1 MSAVNYQL
9 SNEQAEWKQ
18 IWLLA
23 QREIRDS
30 LRDWRIVIPIFSLV
44 LVFPILGNIVAER
57 GIGFIGQYGA
67 TLITERL
74 LPFIILVV
82 GFFPSTFSLIIG
94 LETFAGEKERRSLE
108 PLLATPL
115 SDGQLYLGKLLAST
129 FLPVLASYV
138 GMTAHVLLTGL
149 RLHWWPPVP
158 IMIIALVLST
168 TEALVMVTAAVIVS
182 SQSTSVR
189 AANLLS
195 SFIILPMAF
204 LVQWE
209 ASLLLFGNYTTL
221 WLLALFMLVVDGLL
235 VRLGT
240 RVFNRE
246 HLLGR
251 ELDAI
256 DVQKTWRD
264 FRAAVWPKKGGGWLL
279 FLVQW
284 ELGLL
289 LWRNAGREALAVL
302 AGLSLLEGF
311 WVLWRRRG
319 DWTALNP
326 LPVLRAAYRALGDH
340 LRDIRLEIAFTLLV
354 MLGGGIGVGWWAL
367 QHFPLPQEVMSL
379 APYQDYVSLSEAVT
393 ESGLLESFTG
403 WAIWANNVRS
413 LLAAAFLG
421 AFSMGILAQLMLL
434 APVAIIVYLVPQV
447 GLLNL
452 NPWAF
457 FAVTVLPHGVLELP
471 LAIIATAQALR
482 IGAILLREPARGG
495 GLSGMVVETGR
506 FVRLMVLLVVP
517 LLLVA
522 AYIEALITPVLVIR
536 YLFGG

>member
-1 MSAVNYQL
+1 MSTMTQQVQDWRR
-9 SNEQAEWKQ
+9 EWAQ
-18 IWLLA
+18 VWVLA
-23 QREIRDS
+23 RREIRDS
-30 LRDWRIVIPIFSLV
+30 MRDWRIMIPIFSLV

-57 GIGFIGQYGA
+57 GITFIGQYGA

-108 PLLATPL
+108 PLLSTPL
-115 SDGQLYLGKLLAST
+115 ADGQLYLGKLIAST

-138 GMTAHVLLTGL
+138 GMLAHVLLTGF
-149 RLHWWPPVP
+149 RLGWWPPVE
-158 IMIIALVLST
+158 IMLIALVLST

-189 AANLLS
+189 AANLLA

-221 WLLALFMLVVDGLL
+221 WMLALFMIVLDALL

-251 ELDAI
+251 ELDSI
-256 DVQKTWRD
+256 DLHKTWEN
-264 FRAAVWPKKGGGWLL
+264 FRQAVWPRQGLGWLL
-279 FLVQW
+279 VLLQW
-284 ELGLL
+284 ELVLL
-289 LWRNAGREALAVL
+289 FWRNAGWQAVGVLSVLSLVEGLLVLTLRRVPLTYLDPRPLLREA
-302 AGLSLLEGF
+302 
-311 WVLWRRRG
+311 
-319 DWTALNP
+319 
-326 LPVLRAAYRALGDH
+326 YRDLGAH
-340 LRDIRLEIAFTLLV
+340 LRDIRLEIALTVLV
-354 MLGGGIGVGWWAL
+354 MLVGGVVVGLWGL
-367 QHFPLPQEVMSL
+367 QRFPLPPNVMSL
-379 APYQDYVSLSEAVT
+379 APYQDFENLGEAVVQT
-393 ESGLLESFTG
+393 GLLEAFSG
-403 WAIWANNVRS
+403 WAIWVNNVRS
-413 LLAAAFLG
+413 LFAAAFLG
-421 AFSMGILAQLMLL
+421 AFSMGIIAQLMLL
-434 APVAIIVYLVPQV
+434 APIAIIVYLVPQV
-447 GLLNL
+447 SILGL

-471 LAIIATAQALR
+471 LAVIATAQALR
-482 IGAILLREPARGG
+482 MGAILLREPARGG

-506 FVRLMVLLVVP
+506 FVRLMVLLVIP

-522 AYIEALITPVLVIR
+522 AYIEALITPHLVMR

>member
-1 MSAVNYQL
+1 MSALTQQVQDWRATMA
-9 SNEQAEWKQ
+9 QVWV
-18 IWLLA
+18 LA
-23 QREIRDS
+23 QREIRDG

-57 GIGFIGQYGA
+57 GISFIGQYGA

-115 SDGQLYLGKLLAST
+115 SDVQLYLGKLLAST

-138 GMTAHVLLTGL
+138 GMTAHILLTGL
-149 RLHWWPPVP
+149 RLNWWPPLQ
-158 IMIIALVLST
+158 IMLIALVLST

-189 AANLLS
+189 AANLLA

-221 WLLALFMLVVDGLL
+221 WLLALFMIVLDVLL

-251 ELDAI
+251 ELDSI
-256 DVQKTWRD
+256 DLQKTWD
-264 FRAAVWPKKGGGWLL
+264 AFRAAVWPRQGPGWLL
-279 FLVQW
+279 FLLQW

-289 LWRNAGREALAVL
+289 LWRNAGWEALLVL
-302 AGLSLLEGF
+302 LGLSGLEGM
-311 WVLWRRRG
+311 VLLWRRKKHG
-319 DWTALNP
+319 TLNL
-326 LPVLRAAYRALGDH
+326 LPVLREAYRGLGEH

-354 MLGGGIGVGWWAL
+354 MLVGGGLVGLWGL
-367 QHFPLPQEVMSL
+367 QRFPLPPEVMSL
-379 APYQDYVSLSEAVT
+379 APYQDYASLSDAVT
-393 ESGLLESFTG
+393 QSGLLEAFSG
-403 WAIWANNVRS
+403 WAIWFNNVRS
-413 LLAAAFLG
+413 LMAAAFLG
-421 AFSMGILAQLMLL
+421 AFSMGIIAQLMLM
-434 APVAIIVYLVPQV
+434 APIAIIVYLVPQV

-452 NPWAF
+452 NPWSF

-471 LAIIATAQALR
+471 LAVLATAQALR
-482 IGAILLREPARGG
+482 LGAILLREPARGG
-495 GLSGMVVETGR
+495 GLSGMVVEAGR
-506 FVRLMVLLVVP
+506 FVRLMVLLVIP

>member
-1 MSAVNYQL
+1 MSALTRQFAL
-9 SNEQAEWKQ
+9 KRLEWQ
-18 IWLLA
+18 PVWLLA
-23 QREIRDS
+23 QREIRDG

-44 LVFPILGNIVAER
+44 LIFPILGNIVAER

-67 TLITERL
+67 NLITERL

-138 GMTAHVLLTGL
+138 GMMAHVLLTGL

-158 IMIIALVLST
+158 IMMIAIVLST

-209 ASLLLFGNYTTL
+209 ASLLLFGNYDTL
-221 WLLALFMLVVDGLL
+221 WLLALFMVILDVLL
-235 VRLGT
+235 IRLGT

-256 DVQKTWRD
+256 DVQKTWED
-264 FRAAVWPKKGGGWLL
+264 FRAAVWPEKGGAWLL
-279 FLVQW
+279 FLLQW

-289 LWRNAGREALAVL
+289 LWRNPGWEALAVL
-302 AGLSLLEGF
+302 MGLSLLEGL
-311 WVLWRRRG
+311 WVLWRRR

-326 LPVLRAAYRALGDH
+326 LPVLRSAYRGLGDH
-340 LRDIRLEIAFTLLV
+340 LRDIRLEIVFTFVV
-354 MLGGGIGVGWWAL
+354 MLVGSVGVGWWAL
-367 QHFPLPQEVMSL
+367 RRFPLPPEVMSL
-379 APYQDYVSLSEAVT
+379 APYQDYGSLSEAVT
-393 ESGLLESFTG
+393 ASGLLENFTG

-421 AFSMGILAQLMLL
+421 AFSMGIIAQLMLL
-434 APVAIIVYLVPQV
+434 APVAIIAYLVPQV
-447 GLLNL
+447 SLLNL
-452 NPWAF
+452 DPWAF
-457 FAVTVLPHGVLELP
+457 FVVTVLPHGVLELP
-471 LAIIATAQALR
+471 MATIATAQALR
-482 IGAILLREPARGG
+482 MGAILLREPALGG
-495 GLSGMVVETGR
+495 GLRGMVVETGR
-506 FVRLMVLLVVP
+506 FVRLMVLFVIP

-522 AYIEALITPVLVIR
+522 AYIEALLTPMLVIR
-536 YLFGG
+536 YLFGN